1 MYVDFCGSIGRDLD
15 RVAAFC
21 AERAIPLIEDAA
33 WAFGRMSS
41 GRRGGAFGAIG
52 TTSFSVPKIVTTGQG
67 GAVLVHSEEHR
78 RAAIAAVD
86 QGDVDWRQTT
96 INRGIGSNL
105 RLSDL
110 AASLGIAG
118 TDQLEERLA
127 RKRTVFDLLSSAL
140 GEHLFQAGDG
150 GPSMQH
156 IVFVAEPDDLVRHMA
171 REKIA
176 AARQYR
182 PMYHHPPFTSLR
194 DREYPASEFW
204 FEHAVYLPFGTALSE
219 ADAERIASAVAGSD
233 CRFVAWRQ

>member
-1 MYVDFCGSIGRDLD
+1 M
-15 RVAAFC
+15 
-21 AERAIPLIEDAA
+21 
-33 WAFGRMSS
+33 
-41 GRRGGAFGAIG
+41 
-52 TTSFSVPKIVTTGQG
+52 
-67 GAVLVHSEEHR
+67 
-78 RAAIAAVD
+78 
-86 QGDVDWRQTT
+86 DWRQTT

-118 TDQLEERLA
+118 TDHLGERLA

-171 REKIA
+171 KEKIA

-204 FEHAVYLPFGTALSE
+204 FEHAVYLPFGVALSE
-219 ADAERIASAVAGSD
+219 ADAERIASAVRRVGTAGLWLGAND
-233 CRFVAWRQ
+233 CRARSDESIERARVASATAVVRGGRVRQDRRRRRIVVGVGAARSPLLASLSGRGWIRDISMLESNA